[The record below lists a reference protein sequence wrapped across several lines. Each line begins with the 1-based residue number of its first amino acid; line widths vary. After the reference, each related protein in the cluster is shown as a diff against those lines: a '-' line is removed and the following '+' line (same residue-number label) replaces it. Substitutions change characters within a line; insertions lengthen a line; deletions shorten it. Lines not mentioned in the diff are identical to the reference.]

1 MSVTPETIEQY
12 FDKYEWSYQRV
23 SDNTFRT
30 GFRGDVSSFVIYVR
44 LTNNWTYF
52 TIVPFVVA
60 PKEAEC
66 VGKLYKH
73 LLRLNHEINL
83 AKFGVDS
90 DGDIALSVELP
101 REKLDYNEFSDALGA
116 LSYYADETYL
126 EVLTLAQNP
135 NAVSHFEEEKKTEEA
150 DDLDWGE

>member
-1 MSVTPETIEQY
+1 MAVTPETIEQY
-12 FDKYEWSYQRV
+12 FEQYGWSYQRA
-23 SDNTFRT
+23 DENTFRT

-44 LTNNWTYF
+44 LTKNWVYF

-66 VGKLYKH
+66 KRKLYQH
-73 LLRLNHEINL
+73 LLRLNYEINL

-90 DGDIALSVELP
+90 DGDIVLAVELP

-126 EVLTLAQNP
+126 EALNLAQNP
-135 NAVSHFEEEKKTEEA
+135 GAVSHFEEA